1 MELKLVYRFLRQVSD
16 WVVDNYYSEVVVEG
30 EENVPIHGP
39 IIIASTH
46 HNEMI
51 DIAALAAKLPH
62 RRHLAFWAKASMF
75 KNPLGRAVMTSSGAI
90 PVRRNPNNAASADA
104 KVKDGACIAL
114 STEEELAARASLF
127 RETTLVLKND
137 GVVGIFPEGT
147 SCTGW
152 RVFQTMPGA
161 AWAALEY
168 TRAIQGEEGAQGVK
182 IVPVAITYT
191 DKSKYLSRIHI
202 RYGEPIRLDDYV
214 DELMAKGTDP
224 NVASKSVASKVTAE
238 IEARL
243 VQITVN
249 APDWEA
255 ICATKTATQILWTDE
270 DRIPLGKWVDF
281 NQRFVASLDGSLS
294 GGDLSVKDRLCK
306 YNALL
311 HYSGIEH
318 RDLASLLPSPT
329 STSVLA
335 PATVSMLT
343 RLPLAVFQFTLFF
356 PSLLFVLPGYFTG
369 PLAKKVGANIALL
382 FGALWRFQ
390 DAGHYAGAWASHKLG
405 RIARTL
411 GLTYLGATL
420 LMRWHNLLVKGNYKN
435 LKLLR
440 TYWKILRFSTSRSV
454 ALDAS
459 QLESYMKPPHPVV
472 NPFIKSKYLSDLP
485 SHPPHPPAT
494 SSKKLLAYLFDARR
508 DAEAA
513 LGRHLDEST
522 GNGGLRR
529 VKEKAGEK
537 GSVPPVGVDART
549 PQDVQEAVRFAKR
562 YNLRV
567 VVHNTGHDFLGRS
580 TGRGG
585 FLIWTHWMKDIAF
598 QENFVA
604 ETDRVGKG
612 VQAITLGAGVQ
623 WVEAYKAVHA
633 KGRIVVGGVS
643 IGGTVGA
650 AGGWILGGGHSAL
663 SPAYGFGVDNVLEF
677 KLVTADAKY
686 LTVNAHNNPSLFWAL
701 KGGGGG
707 TFGIV
712 TSVTYR
718 THPNVPLI
726 ASFATTNFSTPEIA
740 QKVATEFIRVH
751 PALSDYHWGGYSLF
765 SNHSFQ
771 MFQIVPNVS
780 QVEAQKTVQPFFDF
794 LTDTAGNATLSGLM
808 EFPTF
813 LDWINFIF
821 GLTPGSQV
829 GFGQEVSSRLLAK
842 DTALRKPEETAK
854 LLLSL
859 PRGVSLNSVAGGA
872 SSLIDPSSSAFH
884 PSWRR
889 AIAEITISESW
900 GDSDSTVENIHAAQ
914 LRLQATTRVL
924 DTVTTDSAAYYNEA
938 TLHEDDF
945 RKSFWG
951 PHYRRL
957 KEIKHQVDPDSLFVV
972 PRGVG
977 SEDWDDQLNCR
988 K

>member
-1 MELKLVYRFLRQVSD
+1 M
-16 WVVDNYYSEVVVEG
+16 
-30 EENVPIHGP
+30 
-39 IIIASTH
+39 
-46 HNEMI
+46 
-51 DIAALAAKLPH
+51 
-62 RRHLAFWAKASMF
+62 
-75 KNPLGRAVMTSSGAI
+75 
-90 PVRRNPNNAASADA
+90 
-104 KVKDGACIAL
+104 
-114 STEEELAARASLF
+114 
-127 RETTLVLKND
+127 
-137 GVVGIFPEGT
+137 
-147 SCTGW
+147 
-152 RVFQTMPGA
+152 
-161 AWAALEY
+161 
-168 TRAIQGEEGAQGVK
+168 
-182 IVPVAITYT
+182 
-191 DKSKYLSRIHI
+191 KYLSLLAVIFV
-202 RYGEPIRLDDYV
+202 PL
-214 DELMAKGTDP
+214 T
-224 NVASKSVASKVTAE
+224 SV
-238 IEARL
+238 
-243 VQITVN
+243 
-249 APDWEA
+249 
-255 ICATKTATQILWTDE
+255 
-270 DRIPLGKWVDF
+270 
-281 NQRFVASLDGSLS
+281 S
-294 GGDLSVKDRLCK
+294 GGPCRCIYGQDCWPSEQAFSSLASRLSQPLLRPTPAALPCYGASPEACASVKTNFTDAQWRS
-306 YNALL
+306 N
-311 HYSGIEH
+311 
-318 RDLASLLPSPT
+318 LPGVMQMTNLDTYIFPNNTISACP
-329 STSVLA
+329 LA
-335 PATVSMLT
+335 PV
-343 RLPLAVFQFTLFF
+343 
-356 PSLLFVLPGYFTG
+356 TG
-369 PLAKKVGANIALL
+369 ETCG
-382 FGALWRFQ
+382 Q
-390 DAGHYAGAWASHKLG
+390 
-405 RIARTL
+405 
-411 GLTYLGATL
+411 
-420 LMRWHNLLVKGNYKN
+420 
-435 LKLLR
+435 
-440 TYWKILRFSTSRSV
+440 
-454 ALDAS
+454 
-459 QLESYMKPPHPVV
+459 
-472 NPFIKSKYLSDLP
+472 
-485 SHPPHPPAT
+485 
-494 SSKKLLAYLFDARR
+494 
-508 DAEAA
+508 
-513 LGRHLDEST
+513 
-522 GNGGLRR
+522 
-529 VKEKAGEK
+529 

-585 FLIWTHWMKDIAF
+585 FLVWTHWMKDIAF
-598 QENFVA
+598 QESFVA

-623 WVEAYKAVHA
+623 WVEAYKAIHA

-701 KGGGGG
+701 RGGGGG

-780 QVEAQKTVQPFFDF
+780 QAEAQKTVQPFFDF

-900 GDSDSTVENIHAAQ
+900 GDSDSTVENIRAAQ
-914 LRLQATTRVL
+914 ARLQATTRVL

-945 RKSFWG
+945 RKSFLG

>member
-90 PVRRNPNNAASADA
+90 PVRRNPNNAANADA
-104 KVKDGACIAL
+104 KVKDGASTAL

-191 DKSKYLSRIHI
+191 DKSEYLSRIHI

-214 DELMAKGTDP
+214 DELLAKGTDP
-224 NVASKSVASKVTAE
+224 NVAAKSVASKVTAE

-281 NQRFVASLDGSLS
+281 NQRFVALLDDSLS

-318 RDLASLLPSPT
+318 RALASLLPSPT

-343 RLPLAVFQFTLFF
+343 RLPLAVLKFTLFF

-369 PLAKKVGANIALL
+369 PLAKRLLAKPEEEEGFSQFKAIAGGLGVGANIALL

-390 DAGHYAGAWASHKLG
+390 DAGYYAGAGASHKLG
-405 RIARTL
+405 RIAQTL
-411 GLTYLGATL
+411 GVTYLGATL

-435 LKLLR
+435 LKLLQ
-440 TYWKILRFSTSRSV
+440 TYWKILRFSASRSV

-459 QLESYMKPPHPVV
+459 QLESYKKPPHPVV

-485 SHPPHPPAT
+485 PHPPHPPAN

-529 VKEKAGEK
+529 VMEKAGAKVPVIK
-537 GSVPPVGVDART
+537 G
-549 PQDVQEAVRFAKR
+549 Q
-562 YNLRV
+562 RV
-567 VVHNTGHDFLGRS
+567 
-580 TGRGG
+580 
-585 FLIWTHWMKDIAF
+585 
-598 QENFVA
+598 FVN
-604 ETDRVGKG
+604 G
-612 VQAITLGAGVQ
+612 
-623 WVEAYKAVHA
+623 
-633 KGRIVVGGVS
+633 
-643 IGGTVGA
+643 
-650 AGGWILGGGHSAL
+650 
-663 SPAYGFGVDNVLEF
+663 N
-677 KLVTADAKY
+677 Y
-686 LTVNAHNNPSLFWAL
+686 LA
-701 KGGGGG
+701 
-707 TFGIV
+707 
-712 TSVTYR
+712 
-718 THPNVPLI
+718 
-726 ASFATTNFSTPEIA
+726 
-740 QKVATEFIRVH
+740 
-751 PALSDYHWGGYSLF
+751 
-765 SNHSFQ
+765 
-771 MFQIVPNVS
+771 
-780 QVEAQKTVQPFFDF
+780 
-794 LTDTAGNATLSGLM
+794 
-808 EFPTF
+808 
-813 LDWINFIF
+813 
-821 GLTPGSQV
+821 
-829 GFGQEVSSRLLAK
+829 
-842 DTALRKPEETAK
+842 
-854 LLLSL
+854 
-859 PRGVSLNSVAGGA
+859 
-872 SSLIDPSSSAFH
+872 
-884 PSWRR
+884 
-889 AIAEITISESW
+889 
-900 GDSDSTVENIHAAQ
+900 
-914 LRLQATTRVL
+914 
-924 DTVTTDSAAYYNEA
+924 
-938 TLHEDDF
+938 
-945 RKSFWG
+945 
-951 PHYRRL
+951 
-957 KEIKHQVDPDSLFVV
+957 
-972 PRGVG
+972 
-977 SEDWDDQLNCR
+977 
-988 K
+988 